1 MTYFVIYAIL
11 RIKYISFMTQSCVSN
26 FFLCYFAAV
35 ILFFM
40 ISLTQHNRHS
50 NAALRL
56 WTGDQFKIQGLR
68 SQSEEQKNVL
78 SQAAEKPK
86 QIRTIFRS
94 SGPTKLGNSLIGLR
108 VNAALRNRR

>member
-1 MTYFVIYAIL
+1 MY
-11 RIKYISFMTQSCVSN
+11 
-26 FFLCYFAAV
+26 FFLWYFAAV

-40 ISLTQHNRHS
+40 ISLTQHHRHS
-50 NAALRL
+50 SAALRL
-56 WTGDQFKIQGLR
+56 WTGDKFKIQGLR